1 MSDSLRPHGLQHTS
15 FTYWVLHEC
24 YVYYFAYVI
33 YSKSPA
39 YEPSSCKLS
48 KMQMYYKSIPVQY
61 CIANCISWVPR
72 LTLQDLMHSQN
83 ETRWYVGNLL
93 CMCACSV
100 TSVVSNSL

>member
-15 FTYWVLHEC
+15 FTYWVLHKC

-33 YSKSPA
+33 YSKSPT

-72 LTLQDLMHSQN
+72 LTL
-83 ETRWYVGNLL
+83 
-93 CMCACSV
+93 
-100 TSVVSNSL
+100 